1 MTSIPP
7 HWLRPALLFFL
18 YIFAIPPGWFG
29 RIRKPLHSKPHNT
42 SINPSITNP
51 NSEPLNSSE
60 AFSQPRASVPV
71 SLGLWDTALKFL
83 SPGPRKDV
91 TDHLEGSSQDAQLQA
106 PQSTSVALRSPQHGT
121 PKGPFVI
128 SYRVTDV
135 NYKRKKI
142 FESARSLPLSKARQ
156 EHRSL
161 SRLLLLRCSV

>member
-83 SPGPRKDV
+83 SPGPRNDV
-91 TDHLEGSSQDAQLQA
+91 TDHLVNTSSPAKNVYACSAKKWHVIDFGQCHW
-106 PQSTSVALRSPQHGT
+106 LRG
-121 PKGPFVI
+121 K
-128 SYRVTDV
+128 
-135 NYKRKKI
+135 N
-142 FESARSLPLSKARQ
+142 ARGM
-156 EHRSL
+156 
-161 SRLLLLRCSV
+161 LLR